1 MHACMSGNLGFIFHT
16 WLCSCSIVIQEIAY
30 EFVEEAMRI
39 KWHGNIFWLF
49 ELLQQNLCIITI
61 TVNLFLF
68 LAQAKCFNLIQVKGT
83 LKLS

>member
-39 KWHGNIFWLF
+39 KWHGNIFF
-49 ELLQQNLCIITI
+49 G
-61 TVNLFLF
+61 FLSF
-68 LAQAKCFNLIQVKGT
+68 CNKFMHNNNYCKSVFFPAQAKCLNLIQVKGT